1 MARFAS
7 RASLA
12 AILTGLLVAV
22 SAAIATGHETP
33 EAPEPLPD
41 VAVLEALCIT
51 NTDEAD
57 DEHTCLDV
65 VHRFLA
71 PRSDPRD
78 PGSEVYRLGDAQPR
92 EGAQVTLAEMH
103 WSPRQVR
110 VPLSPGNT
118 LVAIMVRYQAVA
130 DGIDYA
136 TGYWRAIGEDGRSY
150 EAYTDYVPALES
162 GELAP
167 GEEAEGWVTFE
178 VPRSMQ
184 LIEVLESRDDGE
196 DLRWA
201 LPQ

>member
-7 RASLA
+7 RASLVTVL
-12 AILTGLLVAV
+12 IGLLAAA

-41 VAVLEALCIT
+41 VAVLEALCIA

-65 VHRFLA
+65 VHRFLV
-71 PRSDPRD
+71 PGGDPQN

-110 VPLSPGNT
+110 APLGPGNT
-118 LVAIMVRYQAVA
+118 LVAILVRYQAVA
-130 DGIDYA
+130 EGIDYA
-136 TGYWRAIGEDGRSY
+136 TGYWRATGEDGRSF
-150 EAYTDYVPALES
+150 EASTDYVPALGS

-178 VPRSMQ
+178 VPRSTQ
-184 LIEVLESRDDGE
+184 LIEILESRDDGE
-196 DLRWA
+196 DISWS
-201 LPQ
+201 LP